1 LRFFQAI
8 QSSVNVLTCNA
19 EVDTG
24 SIEQHLLFQTAR
36 LVFFFQLWHL
46 PPIPTVLVPTLLLFF
61 VVFCQY
67 QLISARSVHLL
78 ELLCYPEPERQIACG
93 SFELTLEYLH
103 ERASAQWSALLFPS
117 GRHSVRSAYG
127 VFCCFVDCASNL
139 DYIIEDSRVNQP
151 RFAHEGTT
159 LAANASHTHGK
170 IHVTGTRMSERSG
183 HVLECRSSWFPLDW
197 RTHLQHRVKT
207 DRSQRLT
214 VSRLA
219 RLINTQPRTLQESQT
234 LAITSGQD
242 HRHSTSSCLS
252 SPQSKWSTCVLLS
265 ETNIGHDNPQGTTAS
280 GTQAVS
286 GITTLPGIQASGTT
300 AASGMTT
307 LEAFKPSGTKPGLCC
322 MSGTAIRKLPKR
334 LQAEETGASRPLK
347 LSSGPQKEVLQEG
360 VEHQESSIFSSPV
373 AQGQSQRF
381 FATALLTFSSRFSR
395 ADRSTN
401 THSTGVLSG
410 SHARR
415 EKRDVAKPERRGI
428 SSGVLNLPTIHCD
441 NKMRDALATHK
452 VKKMKTLD
460 GEVEVETK
468 QAAILVVQ
476 NYNEDYIADLRSIT
490 EHIWQK
496 DGHTLCENPK
506 LRMVQSV

>member
-1 LRFFQAI
+1 MSDCSILASGCDGWSSAWCIIEVTKKSKIVFEGSLRAI

-117 GRHSVRSAYG
+117 GRHSVRSARQPGQSASVVVVCSSENDAASPAKVDSDSTWEGAPLHVKEASSPEALLTKARHLLSCIGMPLILVSARLAYSSSAPRKG
-127 VFCCFVDCASNL
+127 VRA
-139 DYIIEDSRVNQP
+139 
-151 RFAHEGTT
+151 FAG
-159 LAANASHTHGK
+159 
-170 IHVTGTRMSERSG
+170 
-183 HVLECRSSWFPLDW
+183 
-197 RTHLQHRVKT
+197 T

-234 LAITSGQD
+234 LAITRKRAAGKTTATAHPPVS
-242 HRHSTSSCLS
+242 RRR
-252 SPQSKWSTCVLLS
+252 KWSTCVLLS

-401 THSTGVLSG
+401 THSTGVLS
-410 SHARR
+410 
-415 EKRDVAKPERRGI
+415 V
-428 SSGVLNLPTIHCD
+428 
-441 NKMRDALATHK
+441 
-452 VKKMKTLD
+452 D

-496 DGHTLCENPK
+496 DGHTLCENV
-506 LRMVQSV
+506 RIVNSVLKEQRITAIHA